1 MAEFRPILMSTVQ
14 YDPELRSGQRPL
26 TEILQ
31 VAKRL
36 GVDGVE
42 LRDVYWADKSA
53 DLPTCRRLSEELGLR
68 LAYATF
74 ARLFGA
80 EPNGRESVRQAI
92 EDGAALG
99 APIVRIFPG
108 PVPDDADGHGW
119 AGARELI
126 DLATKRGIV
135 LALENYSGTPG
146 GRLDEIEHVLR
157 QIDSPTLG
165 TNVDIGNYNLNGQ
178 DIPAAIRALGPR
190 IVYSHLKHNRR
201 VEDKNEATY
210 LGGGDLPLDDT
221 IAEFGRLAQ
230 PVTYCFEFAGGGDPE
245 GRIQKSLDYLRGVS
259 RSAA

>member
-1 MAEFRPILMSTVQ
+1 VAEFRPILMSTVQ
-14 YDPELRSGQRPL
+14 YDSELRSGQRSL
-26 TEILQ
+26 TEVLQ

-36 GVDGVE
+36 GVDGAE

-53 DLPTCRRLSEELGLR
+53 DLLACRRLSEELGLR

-99 APIVRIFPG
+99 ARIVRIFPG
-108 PVPDDADGHGW
+108 PVPDDADGPGW
-119 AGARELI
+119 AGARALI
-126 DLATKRGIV
+126 DLAATRGIV

-146 GRLDEIEHVLR
+146 GRLDEIERVLR
-157 QIDSPTLG
+157 QIDSPALG

-178 DIPAAIRALGPR
+178 DVPTAIRALGPR
-190 IVYSHLKHNRR
+190 IVYTHLKHNRR

-210 LGGGDLPLDDT
+210 LGGGDLPLDET
-221 IAEFGRLAQ
+221 MAEFGRLAQ
-230 PVTYCFEFAGGGDPE
+230 PVTYCFEFAGGGEPE
-245 GRIQKSLDYLRGVS
+245 ERIRKSLDYLQGVS
-259 RSAA
+259 RRT